1 MKNLTYTTILL
12 GLMLSGCAGSQ
23 AKIDI
28 ANDAP
33 LVQLPAEDEQA
44 QTNNEGGQSV
54 DFKDVSL
61 SEQKRVHMLTDRA
74 EIEKETDQF
83 IDKGQ
88 ADVITRP
95 DGTFVFPYGLS
106 ETTLKTRKMFFSKI
120 ILEEGE
126 KITSV
131 ASGDTVRWQVVP
143 SYIGDAN
150 DYTPVVLVKPFF
162 GGLETSLS
170 IITNKR
176 DYDIVICSVDSGDYM
191 QRMAFYYPQDKA
203 DSINIGLTPQ
213 DKEGATKAVPKINIE
228 NIKHDFVMK
237 GDRSLTW
244 FPKDVF
250 EDGQKVFIKMPATVS
265 RAELPVFMAIDATGQ
280 TEVVNYR
287 YFRPY
292 FVIDAVFTRGI
303 LVLGTDK
310 YRKIIEIYKK

>member
-1 MKNLTYTTILL
+1 MKNITYTTIFL
-12 GLMLSGCAGSQ
+12 GFVLSGCAGSQ

-33 LVQLPAEDEQA
+33 LVQLPAEDEQT
-44 QTNNEGGQSV
+44 QTNNERGQSV

-61 SEQKRVHMLTDRA
+61 SEQKRLHMLTDRA

-280 TEVVNYR
+280 TEVDNYR

-303 LVLGTDK
+303 LVLGTDR

>member
-83 IDKGQ
+83 INKGQ

-131 ASGDTVRWQVVP
+131 SSGDTVRWQVVP
-143 SYIGDAN
+143 SYIGDADN
-150 DYTPVVLVKPFF
+150 YTPVVLVKPFF

-191 QRMAFYYPQDKA
+191 QRMAFYYPQDRA
-203 DSINIGLTPQ
+203 DSINIGLSPG
-213 DKEGATKAVPKINIE
+213 DNKIATTAVPKINIE

-250 EDGQKVFIKMPATVS
+250 DDGQKVFIKMPVTVS
-265 RAELPVFMAIDATGQ
+265 RSELPVFMAIDATGQ